1 MKTYAETQG
10 ENFFDWN
17 AFLENP
23 PKYGSNEHHD
33 ACDLAIDWVTCA
45 CGNLCDI
52 IPRSPSGCPK
62 DYRLQMFGGMF
73 YREIKDGQWQQAKS
87 TLLTIEKRSA
97 ELIEG
102 LTK

>member
-23 PKYGSNEHHD
+23 PKYRSNEHLV
-33 ACDLAIDWVTCA
+33 ACDLAEDWVTCA

-52 IPRSPSGCPK
+52 ILRSPSGSPN
-62 DYRLQMFGGMF
+62 DYRLQMFGVMF

-87 TLLTIEKRSA
+87 TLLTIENRSA
-97 ELIEG
+97 KIIEG

>member
-1 MKTYAETQG
+1 MKKYTETQG
-10 ENFFDWN
+10 QESFDWN
-17 AFLENP
+17 AFLDNP
-23 PKYGSNEHHD
+23 PEKGSEEHLD
-33 ACDLAIDWVTCA
+33 ACDLSQDWITCA

-52 IPRSPSGCPK
+52 IPRSPSGRPK

-97 ELIEG
+97 ELIAE
-102 LTK
+102 LIK